1 MQQIDHELA
10 NESGEQTEDLLV
22 RDNAVG
28 TQRVRPGNLAA
39 LSISLF
45 ALAACLYMVAPFLE
59 DRHVGSEAHPTV
71 RSLLD
76 GPEFTDVATDNFM
89 KLGGPGNRA
98 KVHTVVSKHLKDITH
113 KMAVA
118 NPALFMRLNEAT
130 ISHKQKSAVLSV
142 VSSMADPRVQDI
154 GFDIHQAV
162 EEGSSEG
169 REGVQKHVS
178 DAVAPRL
185 EEMRL
190 LRDEII
196 PSSLRKVE
204 PTGDA
209 VSFTPDRMHAVK
221 DFTQSVFTPDR
232 MHAVK
237 DYTVK
242 DSALLD
248 RIRWMQAAQDRM
260 HAEKE
265 HTPARRLLVAT
276 SVPTPIPTL
285 ALPTPMPT
293 PMPPHIGSAKFTP
306 DAYAKIE
313 NSFGVIGGL
322 LEQLRVVLDQV
333 DAIDEDFGHSVG
345 IPYWL
350 KSLIGLVSFADEVF
364 DCTLRAQAN
373 GTTNPVK
380 TFMCPMK
387 YSSAFMDGVHG
398 LFNVMNVDNQ
408 NLEAIFTTSQP
419 LPAGLTLPPVFDMGS
434 VVTTETPFAWM
445 NSNTVAPLR

>member
-10 NESGEQTEDLLV
+10 NESGESEDLLV
-22 RDNAVG
+22 RDNAVR
-28 TQRVRPGNLAA
+28 TQRVRPSNLFA

-45 ALAACLYMVAPFLE
+45 GLAACLYMLAPFLE
-59 DRHVGSEAHPTV
+59 DRHLGSEAHPTV

-76 GPEFTDVATDNFM
+76 GPEFANVATDNFM

-130 ISHKQKSAVLSV
+130 ISPKQKSAVLSV

-185 EEMRL
+185 EQMCL

-204 PTGDA
+204 PKGDA

-221 DFTQSVFTPDR
+221 DFD
-232 MHAVK
+232 AVP
-237 DYTVK
+237 
-242 DSALLD
+242 
-248 RIRWMQAAQDRM
+248 
-260 HAEKE
+260 HHEKE
-265 HTPARRLLVAT
+265 HMPARRLLVAT
-276 SVPTPIPTL
+276 PVPTPIPTL
-285 ALPTPMPT
+285 ALPTPAPT

-306 DAYAKIE
+306 GAYAKIE
-313 NSFGVIGGL
+313 NSFAVIGGL

-364 DCTLRAQAN
+364 DCTMRAQAN

-398 LFNVMNVDNQ
+398 LFNVMNVDNDQ
-408 NLEAIFTTSQP
+408 IEAIFTTSQP
-419 LPAGLTLPPVFDMGS
+419 LPAGVTLAPGIMGA
-434 VVTTETPFAWM
+434 VVTTDAAFAWQ
-445 NSNTVAPLR
+445 NTAVR